1 MPKWMAS
8 FMTNDIFIDTSGFYA
23 FLIKGDSTHEEAESI
38 LFGAKKQKRR
48 FVTTD
53 YILDETATL
62 LKARGF
68 GHLLP
73 NFLTTLEQSQACR
86 IEWTDSDRFF
96 STQAFFL
103 KHADQD
109 WSFTDCLSFQVMK
122 QLKLSDALT
131 KDAHFK
137 SAGFRP
143 MLK

>member
-1 MPKWMAS
+1 MV
-8 FMTNDIFIDTSGFYA
+8 NDIFTIISDSYTR
-23 FLIKGDSTHEEAESI
+23 LIQGDSAHEEAESI

-73 NFLTTLEQSQACR
+73 NFFTTLEQSQACR

-103 KHADQD
+103 KHADQA
-109 WSFTDCLSFQVMK
+109 WSFTDCFSFQVMK